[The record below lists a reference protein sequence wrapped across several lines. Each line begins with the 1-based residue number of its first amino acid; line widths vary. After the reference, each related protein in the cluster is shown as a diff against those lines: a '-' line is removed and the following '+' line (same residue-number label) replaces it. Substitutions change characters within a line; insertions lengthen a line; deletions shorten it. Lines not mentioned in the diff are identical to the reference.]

1 MTQLWILPVDER
13 SFQQTLTEPIDVNNA
28 PNKPVKFP
36 DQARVWGVR
45 TDPEQGS
52 WERNKRNLE
61 RMKTGDPLLVY
72 RNSTSEYHAMGRIGP
87 FWHTTYIRDEFWN
100 GGPAIDI
107 FAVEDYEEINI
118 SRKEVNQTLGYKENF
133 WPQGLWRVADDR
145 PVDSLLWKLS
155 GKGSR

>member
-1 MTQLWILPVDER
+1 MTQLWLMPVDER
-13 SFQQTLTEPIDVNNA
+13 SFQQTLAEPIDLSDRDD
-28 PNKPVKFP
+28 KPADFP

-45 TDPEQGS
+45 TDPDQGS

-61 RMKTGDPLLVY
+61 RMEPGDPLLVY
-72 RNSTSEYHAMGRIGP
+72 RNSTSQYYATGRVGP

-107 FAVEDYEEINI
+107 FAVEEYD
-118 SRKEVNQTLGYKENF
+118 EVDVSPETVNDILDYKEAF

-145 PVDSLLWKLS
+145 PTNRVVRRLNI
-155 GKGSR
+155 